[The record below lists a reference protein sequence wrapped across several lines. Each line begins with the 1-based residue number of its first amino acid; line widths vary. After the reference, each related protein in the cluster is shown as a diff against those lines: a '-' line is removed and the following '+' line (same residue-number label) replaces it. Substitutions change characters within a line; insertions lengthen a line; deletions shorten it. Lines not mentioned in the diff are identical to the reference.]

1 MCDMR
6 SIHLHFGIWSE
17 IHLNKINSDPEP
29 VQPTVNKKHQHTR
42 LCLLHAALTS
52 PHRRHSASKPWQMS
66 VQLCCMAHPCSHL
79 LNFTGFT
86 MKFKDYKYYSS
97 TKKIGNKKFLEI
109 QELQRK
115 HLLVNQILL
124 NTVSL
129 CQFAHM
135 ETEMMTSQMPRSQYQ
150 DQVIL

>member
-1 MCDMR
+1 
-6 SIHLHFGIWSE
+6 
-17 IHLNKINSDPEP
+17 
-29 VQPTVNKKHQHTR
+29 
-42 LCLLHAALTS
+42 
-52 PHRRHSASKPWQMS
+52 
-66 VQLCCMAHPCSHL
+66 
-79 LNFTGFT
+79 

-115 HLLVNQILL
+115 HLLVNQILP
-124 NTVSL
+124 NSVSL